1 MPFSADAD
9 KVRHTAGPATLVRGI
24 AMAKFVVF
32 FSFTTESARRFVAQP
47 SDRAAVVRGV
57 VESAGGSME
66 SYYWMFGQYDGLVI
80 FELPDSKTAAA
91 LSLAV
96 GGSGA
101 FSTFETHELIEA
113 SDLAQIAEQAKKIG
127 FQPPGS

>member
-1 MPFSADAD
+1 M
-9 KVRHTAGPATLVRGI
+9 
-24 AMAKFVVF
+24 AMAKYVTF
-32 FSFTTESARRFVAQP
+32 FGFTTESARRFVEQP

-66 SYYWMFGQYDGLVI
+66 SYYWMLGQYDGLVI

-96 GGSGA
+96 SGSGA

-113 SDLAQIAEQAKKIG
+113 SDLAQIAEQAKQIS
-127 FQPPGS
+127 FRPPGS